1 MGWSESRLSPISRH
15 SHSVMLASIHP
26 SLSLMQDSAD
36 GSSSLTAEEVEA
48 LERRRQS
55 RSNYHLTSGHAA
67 VELFLRLNHARQT
80 LDFVKRQVGVEG
92 RGGAAG
98 RQAQRKGT

>member
-1 MGWSESRLSPISRH
+1 
-15 SHSVMLASIHP
+15 
-26 SLSLMQDSAD
+26 MQDSAD
-36 GSSSLTAEEVEA
+36 GSSALTAEEIET

-92 RGGAAG
+92 QSRGHSGG
-98 RQAQRKGT
+98 QVQREGT